1 MTLADTSVW
10 IDSFHGGRCKDTV
23 SLLIDQG
30 ELCVNDVI
38 LAELLPS
45 IEQRGEDELRSLLL
59 SVPKLQLQVDWPSLV
74 FMQTENLRHGINKVG
89 LPDLMIAQNAMQNH
103 VRLFSCD
110 KHFRL
115 MAALFPI
122 PLLGGAS
129 GDEG

>member
-10 IDSFHGGRCKDTV
+10 IDYFHNGITADLV
-23 SLLIDQG
+23 EDLISLN

-59 SVPKLQLQVDWPSLV
+59 SVPKLQLQIDWPELV
-74 FMQTENLRHGINKVG
+74 FMQAENLRHGINKVG

-122 PLLGGAS
+122 PLFDELSA
-129 GDEG
+129 DEG